1 MSTETRLQWI
11 KIGADTWQIG
21 KFRVYRSLMPEPV
34 YWVSSGSGRPE
45 RMDSREAVIER
56 VTGER
61 DA

>member
-1 MSTETRLQWI
+1 LQWI

-21 KFRVYRSLMPEPV
+21 KFRVYRALIPEPV
-34 YWVSSGSGRPE
+34 YWVRSGSGRPE

-61 DA
+61 DT